1 MNTENQMANRRMTQY
16 QVNSKGYYNQHPYN
30 NKESRWCDLNEVP
43 YARNGYLYGPETVE
57 DQITGQ
63 VYYHLNMHYNNNYGK
78 LYAAMA
84 ENTIDPTVFFKE
96 GDSLLIKHQQADVR
110 FTITGFS
117 SRAKNMVGTRHLN
130 QDWAFDQ
137 EGWQDYKKQHL
148 DGKPQENWKVWSDRS
163 AFWTTGPVQT
173 NEQHGKI
180 ARFWNWQ
187 AVPKETFLRFQLLG
201 FC

>member
-16 QVNSKGYYNQHPYN
+16 QVNSKGYCNQHPYN

-78 LYAAMA
+78 LYSAMA
-84 ENTIDPTVFFKE
+84 ENTIDPTLFFKE
-96 GDSLLIKHQQADVR
+96 GDSLLIRHQQADVR
-110 FTITGFS
+110 FTITEFS
-117 SRAKNMVGTRHLN
+117 SRAKNVVGTRHLN
-130 QDWAFDQ
+130 QNWVFDQ
-137 EGWQDYKKQHL
+137 EGWENYKKENVT
-148 DGKPQENWKVWSDRS
+148 GNPSNWKMWRDRNS
-163 AFWTTGPVQT
+163 FWTTGSVQT
-173 NEQHGKI
+173 NDQHDKI
-180 ARFWNWQ
+180 ARFWSWQ

>member
-16 QVNSKGYYNQHPYN
+16 QINSKGYYNQHPYN

-78 LYAAMA
+78 LYSAMA

-130 QDWAFDQ
+130 VAWHWDE
-137 EGWQDYKKQHL
+137 EGWKKYKKKHL
-148 DGKPQENWKVWSDRS
+148 GNEPSNWKVWHDRN

-173 NEQHGKI
+173 NDQHDKI

-187 AVPKETFLRFQLLG
+187 AVPKETFLKFQLLG
-201 FC
+201 YC

>member
-1 MNTENQMANRRMTQY
+1 MNTENQMANRRMTEHQL
-16 QVNSKGYYNQHPYN
+16 NGKGYYNQHPYN

-63 VYYHLNMHYNNNYGK
+63 VYYHLNMTHSYSR
-78 LYAAMA
+78 LYTAMA

-96 GDSLLIKHQQADVR
+96 GDSLLIRYRQADVR
-110 FTITGFS
+110 FTVTGFS

-130 QDWAFDQ
+130 VAWQFDK
-137 EGWQDYKKQHL
+137 EGWENYKKE
-148 DGKPQENWKVWSDRS
+148 GNPASTSKTNWQLWRHQSL
-163 AFWTTGPVQT
+163 FWTTGSVRT
-173 NEQHGKI
+173 NSQPDKV

-187 AVPKETFLRFQLLG
+187 AVPKEVFLRFQLLG
-201 FC
+201 YC